1 MDSSSANKADAGTI
15 KNKAGNL
22 ASLAGSRGT
31 LTGTVTLPEDVQ
43 AGETIK
49 ASYTD
54 GNGQD
59 PMFVWYRDWGGEEQ
73 VLGFGES
80 FTVPNDMV
88 GVKVY
93 VKCMDGD
100 HYGIKTAESGKVQG
114 MSGTVKIQGQ
124 EVAGH
129 TLTADDTRAAK
140 KPRNTSGIADRRQ
153 STVRLM
159 KHIN

>member
-1 MDSSSANKADAGTI
+1 MVLELSLIHIYLSSLAIADADSSSANKADAGTI

-22 ASLAGSRGT
+22 ASLAGSKET

-114 MSGTVKIQGQ
+114 MSCLLYTSLVAQKNETV
-124 EVAGH
+124 EPVS
-129 TLTADDTRAAK
+129 K
-140 KPRNTSGIADRRQ
+140 K
-153 STVRLM
+153 V
-159 KHIN
+159 